1 MTYSLGK
8 PNELAAANCANGS
21 DRAPH
26 PAPPRKQTT
35 HQQGNNLT
43 SKNTNHRANTN
54 QNLRREHNSLHRP
67 SYRSPSF
74 SALDLRHGFAQAG

>member
-35 HQQGNNLT
+35 HQQGNNPT
-43 SKNTNHRANTN
+43 TTPTPTTAQTPTRTYAENT
-54 QNLRREHNSLHRP
+54 NSLHRP
-67 SYRSPSF
+67 SYRNPSI
-74 SALDLRHGFAQAG
+74 SALDLRDGFP

>member
-1 MTYSLGK
+1 LQQPTAGTAPTGHFRDAATQADNTSTRQQ
-8 PNELAAANCANGS
+8 PNN
-21 DRAPH
+21 
-26 PAPPRKQTT
+26 
-35 HQQGNNLT
+35 